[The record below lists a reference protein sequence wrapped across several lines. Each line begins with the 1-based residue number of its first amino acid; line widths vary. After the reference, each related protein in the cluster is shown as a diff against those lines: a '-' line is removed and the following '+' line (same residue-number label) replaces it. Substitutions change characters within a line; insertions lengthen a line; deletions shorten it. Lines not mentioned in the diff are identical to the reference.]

1 MAQPQAAVH
10 AVRSGS
16 CFFLMIRRP
25 PRSTLFPYTTLFRS
39 GVHGGV
45 DQQVDEVE
53 VHPVPCLTLIAGRP
67 LPLTLIASHLLPL
80 ALIASH
86 LLPLALIASHLAGRS
101 GARRASRAAP
111 RKRSRT
117 CSRP

>member
-1 MAQPQAAVH
+1 MRHRQDRRRIAAGRLEDDETEVGDARDPELLAQAEAGH
-10 AVRSGS
+10 
-16 CFFLMIRRP
+16 
-25 PRSTLFPYTTLFRS
+25 

-86 LLPLALIASHLAGRS
+86 LLPLALTASHLAGRS

-111 RKRSRT
+111 RKR
-117 CSRP
+117 